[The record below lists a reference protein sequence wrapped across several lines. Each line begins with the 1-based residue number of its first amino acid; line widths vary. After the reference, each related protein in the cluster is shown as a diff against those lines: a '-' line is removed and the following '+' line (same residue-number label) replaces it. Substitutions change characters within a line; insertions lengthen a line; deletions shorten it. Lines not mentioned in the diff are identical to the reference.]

1 MASTPTKVGPK
12 YQVTIP
18 KEVRD
23 AVGLKV
29 GDLVVATVSRQGIVL
44 RQKVQVLIDK
54 DPVVEKALAEALAD
68 VKAGRVSK
76 SHKSARGLVRDTLK
90 RGRELTKHRP
100 VR

>member
-1 MASTPTKVGPK
+1 MPTSATKVGPK

-18 KEVRD
+18 KKVRD

-29 GDLVVATVSRQGIVL
+29 GDLVEATVGRDGIVL
-44 RQKVQVLIDK
+44 RPKVQILIDK
-54 DPVVEKALAEALAD
+54 DPVVEKALAEALAE

-76 SHKSARGLVRDTLK
+76 PQKSARTLVRDALQ
-90 RGRELTKHRP
+90 RGRELSKNRP

>member
-1 MASTPTKVGPK
+1 MPTSATRVGPK

-18 KEVRD
+18 KKVRD

-29 GDLVVATVSRQGIVL
+29 GDLVEATVGRNGIVL
-44 RQKVQVLIDK
+44 RPKVQILIDK

-76 SHKSARGLVRDTLK
+76 PHKSARAFVRDALQ
-90 RGRELTKHRP
+90 RGRELSKNRP